1 MTTRYCFVKFNTD
14 TKQSLDELI
23 EFNLDFDTDIIH
35 DFSLLFDQI
44 NI

>member
-14 TKQSLDELI
+14 SKQSLDELI
-23 EFNLDFDTDIIH
+23 EFILDFDTDLVH

-44 NI
+44 II